1 MREEI
6 TVEFNGVRLSFSST
20 MLLRSVLKTGIDIF
34 TALDVLKDVTKGIGS
49 KITATELFLKT
60 YSSLEKIAGKKYAER
75 YRLWHIY
82 NVLRRKRK
90 CLSFAVLVGG
100 PPMVGKSTSVTEL
113 AFRLN
118 IARVITTDA
127 IRRIVKSIV
136 KERELTVLF
145 YPTFEAWKYVRK
157 ENPLSGFIEQAR
169 ILSKYIGEI
178 ARKSV
183 LDRIEVAIEGVHVA
197 PWILKEERSF
207 AEVME
212 NAVCFVIVVDDKD
225 VYKKLVASKLAREGK
240 RFNEELFSTCWKINE
255 YIKEKV
261 KEEEWVRK
269 VRFTTF
275 EGVIEEMIECICEK
289 IREVVEKKRSKALE
303 RESEFISI

>member
-1 MREEI
+1 
-6 TVEFNGVRLSFSST
+6 
-20 MLLRSVLKTGIDIF
+20 
-34 TALDVLKDVTKGIGS
+34 
-49 KITATELFLKT
+49 
-60 YSSLEKIAGKKYAER
+60 
-75 YRLWHIY
+75 
-82 NVLRRKRK
+82 
-90 CLSFAVLVGG
+90 
-100 PPMVGKSTSVTEL
+100 
-113 AFRLN
+113 
-118 IARVITTDA
+118 
-127 IRRIVKSIV
+127 
-136 KERELTVLF
+136 
-145 YPTFEAWKYVRK
+145 
-157 ENPLSGFIEQAR
+157 
-169 ILSKYIGEI
+169 
-178 ARKSV
+178 
-183 LDRIEVAIEGVHVA
+183 
-197 PWILKEERSF
+197 
-207 AEVME
+207 ME